1 MPLTP
6 LFGVTQSASD
16 NSRITITD
24 SSTGSDGA
32 ISSRKIFIQLANGN
46 YLTEDGEVAA
56 ATAINWSYADS
67 STAISV
73 LPRSEAPAIT
83 VQWLNSGGTVL
94 YSKTIKYCLNLADY
108 MFLLGLTM
116 QQVANNSIT
125 QDKDWYANKMQMIV
139 NANDAENAI
148 EYANDITLAQNALDR
163 NYFLIQ
169 NESKFF

>member
-1 MPLTP
+1 MPITP
-6 LFGVTQSASD
+6 NFGISQSAS
-16 NSRITITD
+16 NTATITVSD
-24 SSTGSDGA
+24 SSSGSDVA

-46 YLTEDGEVAA
+46 YLGEDGEVAT
-56 ATAINWSYADS
+56 ATAINWSYADTS
-67 STAISV
+67 KTISV
-73 LPRSEAPAIT
+73 LPRSEAPAVT